1 VPATTEG
8 DPLYEAIEVL
18 LKGPEVDLADH
29 GLSPYV
35 DKDGHARHRARVAW
49 WRKDAKT
56 LHVLA
61 VMDGNF
67 KTEDGQR
74 YPKLPDVELDSAERS
89 FCYRDDVP
97 LFDGHYWRTYPPRD
111 GFDFTAHTACLDFTA
126 VKDGTLV
133 ATAGTMTP
141 RSGRIITSKP
151 ADAWLTQVHRALG
164 LSDLNRSTR

>member
-1 VPATTEG
+1 MPATTEG
-8 DPLYEAIEVL
+8 DPLYEAIEVF

-56 LHVLA
+56 LHDLA

-133 ATAGTMTP
+133 AYRWDHETEIRADHYFKAG
-141 RSGRIITSKP
+141 
-151 ADAWLTQVHRALG
+151 
-164 LSDLNRSTR
+164 